1 MSRRA
6 TYLSELHEIYLSQYL
21 SVYNDLNPWMYS
33 KKQKN
38 NKGMFKKTYRK
49 LVELERSK
57 NRFWPR

>member
-1 MSRRA
+1 MAKHS
-6 TYLSELHEIYLSQYL
+6 TTLETLFDIYMYQYL
-21 SVYNDLNPWMYS
+21 RAYNDLNPWMYS
-33 KKQKN
+33 RKQKN

>member
-21 SVYNDLNPWMYS
+21 RDYNDLNPWMYS

>member
-1 MSRRA
+1 MSKHV
-6 TYLSELHEIYLSQYL
+6 TYLSELHEIYMTQYL
-21 SVYNDLNPWMYS
+21 RAYNDLNPWMYS

>member
-6 TYLSELHEIYLSQYL
+6 TYLSELHEIYMSQYL
-21 SVYNDLNPWMYS
+21 GAYNDLNPWMYS

>member
-1 MSRRA
+1 MAKHS
-6 TYLSELHEIYLSQYL
+6 TTLETLYDIYMSQYL
-21 SVYNDLNPWMYS
+21 RAYNDLNPWMYS

>member
-21 SVYNDLNPWMYS
+21 SAYNDLNPWMYS

-38 NKGMFKKTYRK
+38 NKGMFKKTYRN

>member
-6 TYLSELHEIYLSQYL
+6 TYLSELHEIYMSQYL
-21 SVYNDLNPWMYS
+21 VAYNDLNPWMYS